1 MSNSNRG
8 LFGHRMILALALT
21 LALFPNTSHAIESQP
36 VSDEVHESTMLPAFQ
51 ELVKPEIA
59 AKYEFKLDGDFTKA
73 SGLPTY
79 EWMPTGSPPRA
90 IIVAVHGLTLH
101 GRRYRVL
108 GRALAVNGFG
118 MIAMDMRGFGRCK
131 FDSQKQFSTTEDDRA
146 KVSHEKSYQ
155 EIVKLIQAVRERYPE
170 QRLIVMGESLG
181 CTFAVR
187 LAAEHGAWIDGLVL
201 SAPAVK
207 VNPKM
212 YIGHGNLRQGAK
224 AIVKPSHLVD
234 LNSFMRNLVS
244 PRPDVVSEMLD
255 DPHILKALP
264 LGALL
269 STDEFVGN
277 TIDWGKG
284 IKAHLPILIF
294 QGSIDSCVS
303 AKHVTDL
310 TNAMPSD
317 DQTIAWRGSYGHLQL
332 ETVFVRAS
340 ILNALVGWM
349 YDHSIEIKP
358 RLQKA
363 QDTIN
368 DVGGR
373 LVE

>member
-1 MSNSNRG
+1 MMRKLLG
-8 LFGHRMILALALT
+8 DRIVLAIALALAL
-21 LALFPNTSHAIESQP
+21 LPSRCYAIQSG
-36 VSDEVHESTMLPAFQ
+36 VDDIRESTMPPGF
-51 ELVKPEIA
+51 EEVIKPEVA
-59 AKYEFKLDGDFTKA
+59 SKYEFKLDGDLTKA

-79 EWMPTGSPPRA
+79 QWMPAGAPPRA
-90 IIVAVHGLTLH
+90 IIVAIHGLTLH

-108 GRALAVNGFG
+108 GRALAANGFG
-118 MIAMDMRGFGRCK
+118 LIAMDMRGFGRCK
-131 FDSQKQFSTTEDDRA
+131 FDLQKQFSTTEDDRT
-146 KVSHEKSYQ
+146 KVSHQKSYD
-155 EIVKLIQAVRERYPE
+155 EIVKLMQAVRERYPG
-170 QRLIVMGESLG
+170 QRLMVMGESLG

-187 LAAEHGAWIDGLVL
+187 LASEHKDLVDGLVL

-224 AIVKPSHLVD
+224 AIVKPSHSVD

-277 TIDWGKG
+277 TVGWGKG
-284 IKAHLPILIF
+284 ISAHLPILIF
-294 QGSIDSCVS
+294 QGSIDNCVS

-340 ILNALVGWM
+340 ILNALVSWM
-349 YDHSIEIKP
+349 YDHSIEIQP
-358 RLQKA
+358 RLQRA
-363 QDTIN
+363 QDTIK
-368 DVGGR
+368 DAGGR
-373 LVE
+373 IVE